1 MSAQEE
7 HPVERI
13 ERAARQIG
21 TIVDLVEH
29 FIDVHERAGHAVW
42 SRESMM
48 GLLATI
54 QGSLGL
60 VDDLREG
67 IGAAVIEL
75 DDDSKWTITP
85 VETAASKLADGQS
98 RHAPVLVA
106 ANP

>member
-1 MSAQEE
+1 MNVPED
-7 HPVERI
+7 HPVDRI

-21 TIVDLVEH
+21 TLVDLIEH
-29 FIDVHERAGHAVW
+29 FIDVHERAGHPVW
-42 SRESMM
+42 SREATMS
-48 GLLATI
+48 LLATI

-85 VETAASKLADGQS
+85 VETAATKVADRQT
-98 RHAPVLVA
+98 RQAPVLLA
-106 ANP
+106 AKP